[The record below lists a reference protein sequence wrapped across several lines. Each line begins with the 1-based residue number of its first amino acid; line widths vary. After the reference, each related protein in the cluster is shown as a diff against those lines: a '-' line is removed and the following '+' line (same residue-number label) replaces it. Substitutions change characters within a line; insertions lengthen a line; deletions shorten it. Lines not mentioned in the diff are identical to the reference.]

1 MSQHGC
7 GWGHLSRG
15 AWRLIA
21 RMTGCLGGA
30 GSVQGSPALD
40 SWSAFDSPCMV
51 GPVRSL
57 HGPSW
62 GFYFRSWDLQGNSS
76 RGVPAANALS
86 CLGDIPASLAVIL
99 CRREHH
105 LGTEGSLFF

>member
-1 MSQHGC
+1 
-7 GWGHLSRG
+7 
-15 AWRLIA
+15 
-21 RMTGCLGGA
+21 MTGCLGGA
-30 GSVQGSPALD
+30 GSVQGSRALD

-86 CLGDIPASLAVIL
+86 CLGDIPASLAEIL

-105 LGTEGSLFF
+105 LGAEGSLFFLKKKKKSVLS